1 MKFEQIYGATPIDPD
16 EACGLIPKHIQTQRE
31 LNAFEHLNIS
41 LAIPWAFAFRKMIDV
56 TFLKKLHKKMFD
68 KTWKWAGQ
76 FRKTQKNIGVEV
88 YRIETE
94 LYQLCDD
101 VCFQLDNQ
109 SFDIDE
115 IAARFH
121 HRLVFI
127 HPFINGNGRHAR
139 LSADIL
145 LKQQGRDPFSW
156 GAHTFKGKDIGIVN
170 DMRKYYIDA
179 LKEAD
184 FGNIKPLLDFV
195 RK

>member
-1 MKFEQIYGATPIDPD
+1 MKFEQIYGATPIDPN
-16 EACGLIPKHIQTQRE
+16 EASGLIPKHIQTQAE

-41 LAIPWAFAFRKMIDV
+41 LAIPWAFSNHKGMDAP
-56 TFLKKLHKKMFD
+56 FLKRLHKKMFD

-76 FRKTQKNIGVEV
+76 FRRTQKNIGVEA

-101 VCFQLDNQ
+101 INFQIKNLV
-109 SFDIDE
+109 FDMDE

-145 LKQQGRDPFSW
+145 LKQNGENVFSW
-156 GAHTFKGKDIGIVN
+156 GANIFKGDNLGEVN
-170 DMRKYYIDA
+170 EMRKIYIKA

-184 FGNIKPLLDFV
+184 RGNIKPLIDFV
-195 RK
+195 RM

>member
-1 MKFEQIYGATPIDPD
+1 MKFEQIYGATPIDPN
-16 EACGLIPKHIQTQRE
+16 EASGLIPKHIQTQAE

-41 LAIPWAFAFRKMIDV
+41 LAIPWAFSNHKGMDAP
-56 TFLKKLHKKMFD
+56 FLKRLHKKMFD

-76 FRKTQKNIGVEV
+76 FRRTQKNIGVEA

-101 VCFQLDNQ
+101 TNFQIKNLV
-109 SFDIDE
+109 FDMDE

-145 LKQQGRDPFSW
+145 LKQNGENVFSW
-156 GAHTFKGKDIGIVN
+156 GANIFKGDNLGEVN
-170 DMRKYYIDA
+170 EMRKIYIKA

-184 FGNIKPLLDFV
+184 RGNIKPLIDFV
-195 RK
+195 RM